1 MTVDGPFSIQRTADG
16 TAFLAVEIPGED
28 PLLLEID
35 EGHAAEL
42 VRLLGEGM
50 ERMGRG
56 EPDLVGTV
64 QVRDREVR
72 LVVEG
77 DTLRIDVDRPPDLRA

>member
-1 MTVDGPFSIQRTADG
+1 VAGPFLIQRTADG
-16 TAFLAVEIPGED
+16 TAFLEVVVPGEE

-35 EGHAAEL
+35 EGHGAEL

-56 EPDLVGTV
+56 EHALVGTV
-64 QVRDREVR
+64 KVREREVR
-72 LVVEG
+72 LLVEG